1 MVEWCARAHV
11 RAVSTRTVWRT
22 LSNRAAGEG
31 CLRPARQLGARMWLG
46 GVGVGESNETK
57 QDPKHLLTYPT
68 RD

>member
-46 GVGVGESNETK
+46 GVGVGERRTNE
-57 QDPKHLLTYPT
+57 
-68 RD
+68 